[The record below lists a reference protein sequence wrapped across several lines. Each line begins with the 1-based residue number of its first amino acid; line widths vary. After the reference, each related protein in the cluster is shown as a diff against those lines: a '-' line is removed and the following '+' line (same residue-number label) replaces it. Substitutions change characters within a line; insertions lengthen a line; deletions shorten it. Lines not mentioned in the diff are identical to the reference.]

1 MLGNQIAFSQVSSLN
16 NNKNSNVQP
25 PLDSSTASQVTHA
38 AGSGW
43 QSTGAG
49 FLLIAVA
56 GLLLTGL
63 MVWQAAQDYRL
74 LRLQHQIQV
83 EESVWLTASQIA
95 LNLEVKSAAL
105 SQLLDQMYEKSP
117 EAALQAVEALLPG
130 LRNLTQV
137 SPQIPYLQDT
147 APTWMPSVRGLS
159 VSGQAFAIDSDP
171 RSGSLLWV
179 VDSRRPGYAWVL
191 EVDDRDISG
200 LVSAQPAQGYVWLL
214 EDAGHARVLARQ
226 QEGSLVYLD
235 NKAMTAQ
242 ERSQVVVSAPV
253 AGSLWQVRGLVEPD
267 YYVQQLGQVIRFK
280 VLVVVGFV
288 AVLLLVAW
296 ILARMRRA
304 NRRLLASN
312 YASSRA
318 VEDTERRYQD
328 VFQGVGIALCQLNL
342 AGLRDRLIRE
352 GITSRET
359 LDAWLEKHPAEHS
372 ELLECVTV
380 VDANQVTLDLLALDS
395 MRGLERMLHRPDRIR
410 RDTARYRL
418 IQAVLERQPRLEMET
433 PLRSSTGAAR
443 YVWVIMRLPER
454 VEDYHAVTMSISDIT
469 SRRRVELSMVERE
482 RFWAGVV
489 KAVPDIVFIK
499 DMPRQKFV
507 YSNRSLAQMLGY
519 ADDDPQVQAEDYRD
533 RLLHP
538 DDLESMLINRNL
550 QQVLPDEKVQEA
562 RLRWRHRDGSWHWF
576 SLRVKVLSR
585 LPDGRVKQL
594 IGVIRD
600 VTVQSESTEQL
611 KTSEQRYRLLA
622 ENISDVIWS
631 TDSSFHLNYI
641 SPSVKPLLGYEP
653 DDLIRRGFTDIV
665 AGDEY
670 SRFMGQVLKY
680 LAPLVGVPEEAASLQ
695 KEGFYREITF
705 DCITA
710 EGRKCPTELRL
721 SLMWGAQG
729 EFLGLLGIARDITE
743 QRRTENRLRM
753 AATVF
758 ENTTG
763 AILVTDPAGYVVQ
776 VNENFSQITGFS
788 AEEILDHTPRLLES
802 SVHDERF
809 YPGILRTLREQGRW
823 EGEIWLRRKCGEQFP
838 AWTGITAVQDNEGD
852 LVSYVCFFV
861 DISERKASEARIES
875 LAYYDA
881 LTGLANR
888 TLFQDRLRTA
898 LQLAERREEWVAVL
912 FLDLDRFKPINDT
925 LGHAAGD
932 AMLKE
937 VARRLRECVR
947 DSDTVARM
955 GGDEFTMLL
964 GGLTDRE
971 AAMGAGI
978 HVAEKIL
985 TALAP
990 AFCLQEREFF
1000 ISASIGLALYPQDG
1014 LEVSSLLKN
1023 ADTAMY
1029 HAKGAGKDTFQFY
1042 QADMNARALE
1052 RLSLE
1057 GDLRRALQD
1066 DVLTLHYQP
1075 QFDCASR
1082 RLTGAEALLRWQH
1095 PVHGAIS
1102 PAVFI
1107 PMAEEIGLV
1116 GVLGEW
1122 VIDRACR
1129 QMAEWRDAGHH
1140 LPRLAINLSARQ
1152 FTEGRLA
1159 EQVGKVLKRYAIDP
1173 VTIELELTESVLLH
1187 DVEETMQTLAALK
1200 QLGVEI
1206 AVDDFG
1212 TGYSSLNYLKDFP
1225 IDTLKIDRS
1234 FIQAMHAGNRDTR
1247 LAKAIVAL
1255 GRSLQLR
1262 VIAEGVET
1270 LEQLGL
1276 LVGFGCDEVQ
1286 GYLLGRP
1293 VPADTLLADHLLP
1306 RMSAD

>member
-1 MLGNQIAFSQVSSLN
+1 MLVAI
-16 NNKNSNVQP
+16 
-25 PLDSSTASQVTHA
+25 
-38 AGSGW
+38 
-43 QSTGAG
+43 
-49 FLLIAVA
+49 A
-56 GLLLTGL
+56 GLLLTCL

-83 EESVWLTASQIA
+83 EESVWLTASQMA

-105 SQLLDQMYEKSP
+105 GQLLDSLYSESP
-117 EAALQAVEALLPG
+117 ASALLAVETLLPG
-130 LRNLTQV
+130 LRNLTLV
-137 SPQIPYLQDT
+137 GPNTPYSGP
-147 APTWMPSVRGLS
+147 ASPTWMPSVRGLA
-159 VSGQAFAIDSDP
+159 VSGQPYVLDSDP
-171 RSGSLLWV
+171 RSGSLLWI
-179 VDSRRPGYAWVL
+179 VDSRRAEHAWVL

-200 LVSAQPAQGYVWLL
+200 LVSAQPAQGYTWLL

-226 QEGSLVYLD
+226 QGERLVYLD
-235 NKAMTAQ
+235 NMPMTSQ
-242 ERSQVVVSAPV
+242 ERDQVVVSAPV
-253 AGSLWQVRGLVEPD
+253 IGSLWQVRGLVEPD
-267 YYVQQLGQVIRFK
+267 YYMQRLGQVVRFK
-280 VLVVVGFV
+280 ALLVIGFILVLVS
-288 AVLLLVAW
+288 VAW
-296 ILARMRRA
+296 ILTRLRRA
-304 NRRLLASN
+304 NRHLLARTYESF
-312 YASSRA
+312 RTI
-318 VEDTERRYQD
+318 EDTERRYQD

-342 AGLRDRLIRE
+342 ASLRDRLLQE
-352 GITSRET
+352 GITSQPL
-359 LDAWLEKHPAEHS
+359 LDTWLEQHPDSHS
-372 ELLECVTV
+372 ELLECVSV
-380 VDANQVTLDLLALDS
+380 VDANQITLDLLALDS
-395 MRGLERMLHRPDRIR
+395 LNGLERLLHRSDRIR
-410 RDTARYRL
+410 PETARYRL
-418 IQAVLERQPRLEMET
+418 IRAVIERQPRLEMET

-469 SRRRVELSMVERE
+469 TRRRVELSMVERE

-489 KAVPDIVFIK
+489 KAVPDVVFIK
-499 DMPRQKFV
+499 DMLRQKFV
-507 YSNRSLAQMLGY
+507 YSNRSLSQMLGY
-519 ADDDPQVQAEDYRD
+519 ADDDPEVQAADYRD

-538 DDLESMLINRNL
+538 DDVESMLINRNL
-550 QQVLPDEKVQEA
+550 QQVLQDDKVQES
-562 RLRWRHRDGSWHWF
+562 RVRWRHRDGSWHWF

-585 LPDGRVKQL
+585 LPDGRVRQL
-594 IGVIRD
+594 IGVVRD
-600 VTVQSESTEQL
+600 VTAQSESTERL

-631 TDSSFHLNYI
+631 TDAAFSLNYI

-653 DDLIRRGFTDIV
+653 EELIRRGFADIV

-670 SRFMGQVLKY
+670 HRFMGQVLKD
-680 LAPLVGVPEEAASLQ
+680 LAPLVGAPQEARRLQ
-695 KEGFYREITF
+695 QEGFYREITF

-710 EGRKCPTELRL
+710 EGRKCPMELRL
-721 SLMWGAQG
+721 SLMWGPQG

-776 VNENFSQITGFS
+776 VNENFSQITGYS
-788 AEEILDHTPRLLES
+788 AAEIIDQTPRLLES

-809 YPGILRTLREQGRW
+809 YPGILRTLREQSRW

-838 AWTGITAVQDNEGD
+838 AWAGITAVRDNEGD

-888 TLFQDRLRTA
+888 TLFQDRLRSA
-898 LQLAERREEWVAVL
+898 LQQAERRDEWVAVL

-937 VARRLRECVR
+937 VARRLRDCVR
-947 DSDTVARM
+947 ESDTVARM

-964 GGLTDRE
+964 PGLADRE
-971 AAMGAGI
+971 AAMGSGI

-985 TALAP
+985 AALVP

-1014 LEVSSLLKN
+1014 VEVSSLLKN

-1029 HAKGAGKDTFQFY
+1029 HAKAAGKDTFQFY

-1066 DVLTLHYQP
+1066 DALTLHYQP

-1095 PVHGAIS
+1095 PIQGAIS
-1102 PAVFI
+1102 PAVFV
-1107 PMAEEIGLV
+1107 PMAEEIGML

-1122 VIDRACR
+1122 VLDRACR

-1159 EQVGKVLKRYAIDP
+1159 EQVGTIMARYAIDP
-1173 VTIELELTESVLLH
+1173 STIELELTESVLLQ

-1200 QLGVEI
+1200 ALGVEI

-1286 GYLLGRP
+1286 GFLLGHP
-1293 VPADTLLADHLLP
+1293 VPAAKLLSDHLLP
-1306 RMSAD
+1306 HS